1 MDYFIKSQTFS
12 AQWPFIYAGK
22 NLYFRK
28 TRKLLLITNI
38 NHNLG
43 KCVLEGTVSEPKC
56 LFNSDR
62 IKYCNIYKLLKKFQ
76 MNRNENIQR
85 NKNYKSFSK
94 KLKMNTKK

>member
-12 AQWPFIYAGK
+12 AQWPFTYAGK

-28 TRKLLLITNI
+28 TTKLLLITNI

-56 LFNSDR
+56 LF
-62 IKYCNIYKLLKKFQ
+62 Q
-76 MNRNENIQR
+76 Q
-85 NKNYKSFSK
+85 
-94 KLKMNTKK
+94 

>member
-43 KCVLEGTVSEPKC
+43 KCVL
-56 LFNSDR
+56 
-62 IKYCNIYKLLKKFQ
+62 
-76 MNRNENIQR
+76 
-85 NKNYKSFSK
+85 
-94 KLKMNTKK
+94 